1 MIRDFFRKH
10 DIRCEENVNLKKCN
24 TYRLDVMCDYMVFP
38 NSYEK
43 VAKVVKYCKEKG
55 IRFMFLGNGS
65 NVIFKCNRFAGVIIR
80 LSEFNDIYV
89 EDNIVIAGGGCSL
102 VTLAARTISEGLTGL
117 EFAGAIPG
125 EVGASIAM
133 NAGAYNEDMA
143 GVLSKVLIVNDKNHI
158 VVWEADGIDFSY
170 RDSFFKGSKD
180 FFVVAAEFTLK
191 KGDKDKMH
199 EVVKRRIIKRSETQ
213 PLEFPSAG
221 SVFRNPEGLHAGKLI
236 EDLGLKGFSIGGA
249 KISEKHANFIINAGG
264 ATGEDIVNL
273 IEFVRGKVKEK
284 YDIDL
289 ILEQVIIE

>member
-1 MIRDFFRKH
+1 MIRDFIKEH
-10 DIRCEENVNLKKCN
+10 DIRCEENVNLKKYN
-24 TYRLDVMCDYMVFP
+24 TYKLDVMCDYLVFP

-43 VAKVVKYCKEKG
+43 VSKIVKFCKKNG

-65 NVIFKCNRFAGVIIR
+65 NVIFKCNRFEGIIIK
-80 LSEFNDIYV
+80 LSEFEDIYI
-89 EDNIVIAGGGCSL
+89 EGESVIAGGGCSL
-102 VTLAARTISEGLTGL
+102 VKLAAHSINAGLTGL

-143 GVLSKVLIVNDKNHI
+143 GVLSKVMIVDNKNNI
-158 VVWEADGIDFSY
+158 VVWKAEEIEFSY
-170 RDSFFKGSKD
+170 RDSFFKGNKD

-191 KGDKDKMH
+191 KGDKAKMH

-221 SVFRNPEGLHAGKLI
+221 SVFRNPEGMHAGKLI
-236 EDLGLKGFSIGGA
+236 EDLGLKGYSIGGA
-249 KISEKHANFIINAGG
+249 MISEKHANFIINAGG

-273 IEFVRGKVKEK
+273 IDFVRGKVKEK